1 MASTITSGTLT
12 VKVTE
17 AIALNGTNMDATNTL
32 TINAVNEINQ
42 RIVTIPP
49 QDLRILYEFGTVI
62 GPGKFIYADAQYL
75 RITNKDDTIV
85 VNINI
90 CTASTNQWV
99 SLTAGQSFISSL
111 NGSQGVASG
120 TVAGASL
127 ADITKITVQN
137 PSLTLAVD
145 IDCYVALT

>member
-49 QDLRILYEFGTVI
+49 QDIRILYEFGTVI

>member
-17 AIALNGTNMDATNTL
+17 TIALNGTNMDATNTL
-32 TINAVNEINQ
+32 TVNAINEINQ
-42 RIVTIPP
+42 RIVTLAP
-49 QDLRILYEFGTVI
+49 QDIIILYEFGTVV
-62 GPGKFIYADAQYL
+62 GPGKFIYANTQYL
-75 RITNKDDTIV
+75 RVTNKDDTNPLH
-85 VNINI
+85 VNV

-99 SLTAGQSFISSL
+99 SVTAGQSFMCSMD
-111 NGSQGVASG
+111 GSQGVASG

-127 ADITKITVQN
+127 ANITKISVEN
-137 PSLTLAVD
+137 PSLTDALD

>member
-1 MASTITSGTLT
+1 MASTITAGTLT
-12 VKVTE
+12 VKLTE
-17 AIALNGTNMDATNTL
+17 TIALNGTNMDATNTL
-32 TINAVNEINQ
+32 TVNAINEINQ

-49 QDLRILYEFGTVI
+49 QDIRILYEFGTVI

-85 VNINI
+85 VYINL

-99 SLTAGQSFISSL
+99 SLTAGQSFVSSL
-111 NGSQGVASG
+111 DGSQGVASG
-120 TVAGASL
+120 AVSGAAL
-127 ADITKITVQN
+127 ADITKVTVQN
-137 PSLTLAVD
+137 PSVTDAVD

>member
-49 QDLRILYEFGTVI
+49 QDIRILYEFGTVI
-62 GPGKFIYADAQYL
+62 GPGKFIYADARYL
-75 RITNKDDTIV
+75 RITNKDDTVV
-85 VNINI
+85 VNINL

-120 TVAGASL
+120 TVVGASL

>member
-62 GPGKFIYADAQYL
+62 GPGKFIYADARYL

-120 TVAGASL
+120 TVTVASL

>member
-1 MASTITSGTLT
+1 MASTITAGTLT
-12 VKVTE
+12 VKLTE
-17 AIALNGTNMDATNTL
+17 TIALNGTNMDATNTL
-32 TINAVNEINQ
+32 TVNSINEINQ

-49 QDLRILYEFGTVI
+49 QDIRILYEFGTVI

-75 RITNKDDTIV
+75 RITNKDDTV
-85 VNINI
+85 VVYINL

-111 NGSQGVASG
+111 NGSDAVASG
-120 TVAGASL
+120 TVSGAAL
-127 ADITKITVQN
+127 ADITKVSVQN
-137 PSLTLAVD
+137 PSVTDAVD

>member
-120 TVAGASL
+120 TVVGASL